1 MFVTIYARFIDASM
15 AEKAMGALLDHGAQR
30 GDITGFFPEGYQT
43 SDVYEVAPNVV
54 NGITTTT
61 GADAAAGAVTGAEV
75 GLGLGAAAVL
85 GSLLIPGFGLV
96 TGGGAL
102 ASALI
107 GWAGATAGGAV
118 AGGVAGFLQ
127 DQGIDQTTIVD
138 QESALKNGQ
147 AILVVKS
154 PSGPLSELEISA
166 LMTKYQ
172 AQNFGRTETSFVAVN
187 S

>member
-1 MFVTIYARFIDASM
+1 MFVTLYARFLDASL
-15 AEKAMGALLDHGAQR
+15 AEKAMGALLDHGAER
-30 GDITGFFPEGYQT
+30 IDITGFFPESYQI

-75 GLGLGAAAVL
+75 GLGLGAVAVL

-107 GWAGATAGGAV
+107 GWAGTTAGGAV

-127 DQGIDQTTIVD
+127 DQGVEQSTIVD

-147 AILVVKS
+147 AILVVKT
-154 PSGPLSELEISA
+154 PSGPLSEFDIAA
-166 LMTKYQ
+166 LLTKYQ
-172 AQNFGRTETSFVAVN
+172 AQTFARTETSYAAA
-187 S
+187 